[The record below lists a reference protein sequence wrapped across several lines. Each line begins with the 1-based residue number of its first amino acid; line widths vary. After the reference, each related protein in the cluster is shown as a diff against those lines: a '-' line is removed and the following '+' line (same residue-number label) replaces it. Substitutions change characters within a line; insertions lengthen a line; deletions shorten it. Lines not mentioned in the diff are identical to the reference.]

1 MKLILFCLINV
12 IFSTELSDWIDSNRD
27 VFSSGAYKISFS
39 QEIETLIGNSFHFEL
54 DTAVNII
61 VFQNQLRYETSD
73 KVIVANKEY
82 LKLLNKTNKQ
92 LFISPPD
99 QNFNLLLALDIL
111 SILDKGVFNKGEE
124 DSYYSIKF
132 DNFTNIKIYFKN
144 KKVWVVEIFTKN
156 INIQLTNI
164 QLNHLAPLDTSG
176 YFMIDQMAESIFDLR
191 TND

>member
-1 MKLILFCLINV
+1 M
-12 IFSTELSDWIDSNRD
+12 
-27 VFSSGAYKISFS
+27 
-39 QEIETLIGNSFHFEL
+39 
-54 DTAVNII
+54 
-61 VFQNQLRYETSD
+61 
-73 KVIVANKEY
+73 
-82 LKLLNKTNKQ
+82 KLLNKTNKQ

-156 INIQLTNI
+156 INIQLSNI
-164 QLNHLAPLDTSG
+164 QLSHLAPLDTSG

-191 TND
+191 PND